1 MLTPETTRV
10 WIVGAAGFLGSAL
23 RLECAAQG
31 WPTVALDVDSPL
43 VDVQGDAADPT
54 TLQQALRHSTP
65 THIFCCTATHGGD
78 AAAYRHAYVDVVRA
92 LKEAVPGARLVFCS
106 SSSVYGR
113 KDGSVVT
120 EDSECLAEGERA
132 EALLEAERE
141 VLRARGCVA
150 RLTTLFDEKRCE
162 LLRRFLAGEPKLPGP
177 PERILQY
184 LHRQDAVRALLL
196 LAELPSGVYN
206 VAAHP
211 IAKHEV
217 YELLERSF
225 DKKASRETSAPGKRG
240 CCHQYVV
247 TSEDLQDVGWQPEK
261 TLTHCI
267 RALAGK

>member
-23 RLECAAQG
+23 RLECAAMDL
-31 WPTVALDVDSPL
+31 TTLALDVASPL
-43 VDVQGDAADPT
+43 VDVQGDAADPA
-54 TLQQALRHSTP
+54 TLQQALRHCTP

-92 LKEAVPGARLVFCS
+92 LASAAPEARLIFCS

-113 KDGSVVT
+113 QDGGVVT
-120 EDSECLAEGERA
+120 EESECLAEGERA
-132 EALLEAERE
+132 EALKEAEQV
-141 VLRARGCVA
+141 VLRAHGSVA
-150 RLTTLFDEKRCE
+150 RLTTLFDETRCE
-162 LLRRFLAGEPKLPGP
+162 LIRRFSAGEPKLPGP

-196 LAELPSGVYN
+196 LTELPSGIYN
-206 VAAHP
+206 VAANP

-225 DKKASRETSAPGKRG
+225 SKKASRETALPGKRG

-261 TLTHCI
+261 TITHCI